1 MAQFEF
7 RLAEM
12 PKNGLQRLEAR
23 AQAHSTS
30 TFSLETYS
38 LLLSVKAIDKSPCH
52 DAFRY
57 FGRIFLDAQLLERSG
72 D

>member
-12 PKNGLQRLEAR
+12 PKNGLQRLESR

-38 LLLSVKAIDKSPCH
+38 LLLIVKAINKSPSH
-52 DAFRY
+52 EAFRNI
-57 FGRIFLDAQLLERSG
+57 GWIFLDAQLLERNG

>member
-1 MAQFEF
+1 MAHFEF

-38 LLLSVKAIDKSPCH
+38 LLLIVKAIDKSPSH
-52 DAFRY
+52 EAFRNI
-57 FGRIFLDAQLLERSG
+57 GWIFLGTLLSERSG